1 MLIDSI
7 SISASPSILLI
18 MDNSLVFCFFA
29 RKATAEF
36 FAARQAFLSSIKH
49 KESPA
54 SSLGKSLIKRA
65 FKRLCDLAFS
75 NKRPKLPLGLK
86 FVGFSFV
93 LSCIYEKI
101 PQFCQLMFCS
111 SMGIINNVLS
121 KVVGS
126 RNDRLIKKYSGQ
138 VSKIN
143 SLEAQMQSMSDVDL
157 ASITAKF
164 KQRIVNNETMDGI
177 LPEAFAAVREA
188 SQRTLGLRHYDV
200 QLIGGMVL
208 HEGCISE
215 MGTGEGKTLV
225 ATLPAYLN
233 ALFGKKVHV
242 VTVNDYLAS
251 RDAEWM
257 GRVFSFLGLTVG
269 TSISG
274 MSGEEKQKAYS
285 CDITYAT
292 NNELGFDYLR
302 DNMAFS
308 SEQKMLQELSF
319 AIIDEVDSIL
329 IDEARTPLVI
339 SGPSG
344 DHGQVYKAIN
354 TMIPKFTLQIEE
366 GQGKETEVITPG
378 DYTVDEKHKQVFLS
392 DDGHEKAEEMLIE
405 AGALTQGSSLYD
417 ASNIILLQHL
427 ISGLRAH
434 VLFQKNVHYI
444 VKNDEVVIVDEFTG
458 RTMEG
463 RRWSEGLHQAI
474 EAKENVSI
482 KQENQ
487 TLASITYQNYFRLY
501 DKLSG
506 MTGTAETE
514 ATELQDIYGLEVVVV
529 PPNTAS
535 ARTDLSDLIY
545 GTMEEKLDSVLKD
558 IVDCQARK
566 QPVLVGT
573 SSIESSESVS
583 AILQKNNIKHEVLNA
598 KQHEREAEIVANAGA
613 PGAVTISTNMAGR
626 GTDIVLGG
634 RLIDD
639 ASETKIKAW
648 KEMHDDVLK
657 AGGLHIIGTERN
669 ESRRVDN
676 QLRGRAGRQGDVG
689 STRFYLS
696 LEDSLMKI
704 FASEKT
710 ASMMKKLGM
719 EEGEALEHSWLNRTI
734 ANAQKKVEGMHYDAR
749 KHLLEYD
756 DVANDQRKV
765 VYELRDEL
773 MGKEDVRERFETIRD
788 EVISDLFAQHISP
801 QTLEEDWDVE
811 GLNDTLVKSYGA
823 DLPIQGMVD
832 QGMDIDEMLE
842 VIKAGFAK
850 SHEVKTEKLGPE
862 TMRTFEKAVML
873 RALDHHW
880 KEHLA
885 VMDQLRQS
893 VNLRGYGQKNPV
905 QEYKR
910 ESFVMFTELLETI
923 NNEIVK
929 ALCSVSFEQV
939 DRQQKEI
946 IEEREQAERPEP
958 LQRKVPPPRR
968 AKIQQP
974 SRNLKVGR
982 NDPCPCGSGKKYKQC
997 HG

>member
-1 MLIDSI
+1 MS
-7 SISASPSILLI
+7 
-18 MDNSLVFCFFA
+18 
-29 RKATAEF
+29 
-36 FAARQAFLSSIKH
+36 
-49 KESPA
+49 
-54 SSLGKSLIKRA
+54 
-65 FKRLCDLAFS
+65 
-75 NKRPKLPLGLK
+75 
-86 FVGFSFV
+86 
-93 LSCIYEKI
+93 
-101 PQFCQLMFCS
+101 
-111 SMGIINNVLS
+111 IINNVFS
-121 KVVGS
+121 KVLGS
-126 RNDRLIKKYSGQ
+126 RNDRLIKKYSAQ

-143 SLEAQMQSMSDVDL
+143 ALEEEMQSMSDEEL
-157 ASITAKF
+157 SSMTEKL
-164 KQRIVNNETMDGI
+164 KQRVENKESMEDV
-177 LPEAFAAVREA
+177 LPGAFAAVREV
-188 SQRTLGLRHYDV
+188 SQRVLGLRHYDV
-200 QLIGGMVL
+200 QLVGGMVL

-233 ALFGKKVHV
+233 AIFDKKVHV

-257 GRVFSFLGLTVG
+257 GKIFSFLGLTVG
-269 TSISG
+269 TSVSG

-285 CDITYAT
+285 CDIAYAT

-308 SEQKMLQELSF
+308 SEQKMLQDLSF

-339 SGPSG
+339 SGPTG
-344 DHGQVYKAIN
+344 DHGEVYKAIN
-354 TMIPKFTLQIEE
+354 TMIPKFSLQVEK
-366 GQGKETEVITPG
+366 GQGKEIEIITPG
-378 DYTVDEKHKQVFLS
+378 DYTVDEKHKQVYLS
-392 DDGHEKAEEMLIE
+392 DDGHVKAEDMLIE
-405 AGALTQGSSLYD
+405 AGALTEGSSLYD

-434 VLFQKNVHYI
+434 VLFQKNIHYI
-444 VKNDEVVIVDEFTG
+444 VKGDEVVIVDEFTG

-501 DKLSG
+501 EKLSG

-514 ATELQDIYGLEVVVV
+514 ASELQDIYGLEVVVV
-529 PPNTAS
+529 PPNASS
-535 ARTDLSDLIY
+535 ARMDLSDLIY
-545 GTMEEKLDSVLKD
+545 GTMEEKLDAVLKD
-558 IVDCQARK
+558 IVDCQARQ

-583 AILQKNNIKHEVLNA
+583 TLLKKNKIKHEVLNA

-634 RLIDD
+634 RPLEDSSEVEIQAWREKHD
-639 ASETKIKAW
+639 AVIE
-648 KEMHDDVLK
+648 

-676 QLRGRAGRQGDVG
+676 QLRGRAGRQGDIG

-710 ASMMKKLGM
+710 ASMMKRLGM
-719 EEGEALEHSWLNRTI
+719 KEGEALEHSWLNKTI

-773 MGKEDVRERFETIRD
+773 MGKEDVRGRFETIRD

-801 QTLEEDWDVE
+801 QVLEEDWDAQ
-811 GLNDTLVKSYGA
+811 GLQQILLNSYGI
-823 DLPIQGMVD
+823 DIPLQGMID
-832 QGMDIDEMLE
+832 EGMEVDEMLKM
-842 VIKAGFAK
+842 IQSGFAK
-850 SHEVKTEKLGPE
+850 SHEVKEQVIGAE
-862 TMRTFEKAVML
+862 SMRTFEKAVML

-910 ESFVMFTELLETI
+910 ESFEMFTELLDTI
-923 NNEIVK
+923 NIEIVR
-929 ALCSVSFEQV
+929 ALSIVNLEQV
-939 DRQQKEI
+939 APQQKEI
-946 IEEREQAERPEP
+946 LEEREKSESPAYP
-958 LQRKVPPPRR
+958 QRKASSPRR
-968 AKIQQP
+968 TAVSQKP
-974 SRNLKVGR
+974 KKSLKVGR
-982 NDPCPCGSGKKYKQC
+982 NDPCPCGSGKKYKLC

>member
-1 MLIDSI
+1 MS
-7 SISASPSILLI
+7 
-18 MDNSLVFCFFA
+18 
-29 RKATAEF
+29 
-36 FAARQAFLSSIKH
+36 
-49 KESPA
+49 
-54 SSLGKSLIKRA
+54 
-65 FKRLCDLAFS
+65 
-75 NKRPKLPLGLK
+75 
-86 FVGFSFV
+86 
-93 LSCIYEKI
+93 
-101 PQFCQLMFCS
+101 
-111 SMGIINNVLS
+111 IINNVLS
-121 KVVGS
+121 KVLGS
-126 RNDRLIKKYSGQ
+126 HNDRLIKKYNSQ
-138 VSKIN
+138 VNKIN
-143 SLEAQMQSMSDVDL
+143 SLEEHMKSLSDSDLSSMTDKL
-157 ASITAKF
+157 KERL
-164 KQRIVNNETMDGI
+164 KENESVESV
-177 LPEAFAAVREA
+177 LPEAFAVVREA

-208 HEGCISE
+208 DEGSISE

-233 ALFGKKVHV
+233 AITGKQVHI

-257 GRVFSFLGLTVG
+257 GKVFSFLGLSVG

-308 SEQKMLQELSF
+308 QEQKMQKELSF

-339 SGPSG
+339 SGPTG
-344 DHGQVYKAIN
+344 DHSQVYKAIN
-354 TMIPKFTLQIEE
+354 KMIPSFTLQTEKGE
-366 GQGKETEVITPG
+366 GKEVEIILPG
-378 DYTVDEKHKQVFLS
+378 DYTLDEKHKQVFLS
-392 DDGHEKAEEMLIE
+392 DDGHIKAEDMLIE
-405 AGALTQGSSLYD
+405 AGALKEGSSLYD
-417 ASNIILLQHL
+417 ASNIMLLQHL

-434 VLFQKNVHYI
+434 VLFQKNVDYI
-444 VKNDEVVIVDEFTG
+444 VQNDDVVIVDEFTG

-501 DKLSG
+501 EKLAG

-529 PPNTAS
+529 PPNTKS
-535 ARTDLSDLIY
+535 TRVDHSDLIY
-545 GTMEEKLDSVLKD
+545 GTMDEKLDAAIKD
-558 IVDCQARK
+558 IQDCQKRQ

-573 SSIESSESVS
+573 NSIESSESVS
-583 AILQKNNIKHEVLNA
+583 ALLKKHKINHEVLNA
-598 KQHEREAEIVANAGA
+598 KQHEREAEIIANAGA

-634 RLIDD
+634 RLPEGAND
-639 ASETKIKAW
+639 ADRQAW
-648 KEMHDDVLK
+648 KKRHNAVIDS
-657 AGGLHIIGTERN
+657 GGLHIVGTERN

-676 QLRGRAGRQGDVG
+676 QLRGRAGRQGDIG

-696 LEDSLMKI
+696 LEDNLMKI

-710 ASMMKKLGM
+710 AAMMKKLGM
-719 EEGEALEHSWLNRTI
+719 KEGEALEHSWLNKTI

-773 MGKEDVRERFETIRD
+773 MGTEDVKVRYEIIRD
-788 EVISDLFAQHISP
+788 GVISDLFADHISP
-801 QTLEEDWDVE
+801 KALEEDWDIK
-811 GLNDTLVKSYGA
+811 GLQDILLRSYGT
-823 DLPIQGMVD
+823 DIPLQGMVD
-832 QGMDIDEMLE
+832 QGMEVQKILE
-842 VIKAGFAK
+842 VIQNGFSV
-850 SHEVKTEKLGPE
+850 SHKVKEDRLGIEP
-862 TMRTFEKAVML
+862 MRTFEKAVML

-905 QEYKR
+905 QEFKR
-910 ESFVMFTELLETI
+910 ESFSMFTELLDTI
-923 NNEIVK
+923 NIEIVQ
-929 ALCSVSFEQV
+929 ALCSVNLEQV
-939 DRQQKEI
+939 STQQEKILE
-946 IEEREQAERPEP
+946 EQAQEEKPRQP
-958 LQRKVPPPRR
+958 QRAAPPKRR
-968 AKIQQP
+968 MASSKQP
-974 SRNLKVGR
+974 IKNLKVGR

>member
-1 MLIDSI
+1 MS
-7 SISASPSILLI
+7 
-18 MDNSLVFCFFA
+18 
-29 RKATAEF
+29 
-36 FAARQAFLSSIKH
+36 
-49 KESPA
+49 
-54 SSLGKSLIKRA
+54 
-65 FKRLCDLAFS
+65 
-75 NKRPKLPLGLK
+75 
-86 FVGFSFV
+86 
-93 LSCIYEKI
+93 
-101 PQFCQLMFCS
+101 
-111 SMGIINNVLS
+111 IINNVLS
-121 KVVGS
+121 KVLGS
-126 RNDRLIKKYSGQ
+126 HNDRLIKKYNGQ

-143 SLEAQMQSMSDVDL
+143 SLEEKMRSMSDAELVSMTGSLKERLKSKETEESIL
-157 ASITAKF
+157 AES
-164 KQRIVNNETMDGI
+164 
-177 LPEAFAAVREA
+177 FAVVREA
-188 SQRTLGLRHYDV
+188 SQRVIGLRHYDV

-208 HEGCISE
+208 NEGSISE

-233 ALFGKKVHV
+233 ALGGKGVHI
-242 VTVNDYLAS
+242 VTVNDYLAR

-257 GRVFSFLGLTVG
+257 GKVFSFLGLSVG
-269 TSISG
+269 VVVSG
-274 MSGEEKQKAYS
+274 MSGDEKQKAYS

-308 SEQKMLQELSF
+308 QEQKTQKKLAF

-339 SGPSG
+339 SGPTG
-344 DHGQVYKAIN
+344 DHAEVYNAIDK
-354 TMIPKFTLQIEE
+354 MIPSFTLQTEVGE
-366 GQGKETEVITPG
+366 GKEVEVIVAG
-378 DYTVDEKHKQVFLS
+378 DYTVDEKHKQVFLT
-392 DDGHEKAEEMLIE
+392 DDGHIKAEDLLIE
-405 AGALTQGSSLYD
+405 AGALPPESSLYD
-417 ASNIILLQHL
+417 STNIILMQHL
-427 ISGLRAH
+427 LSGLRAH
-434 VLFQKNVHYI
+434 ILFKKNVDYL
-444 VKNDEVVIVDEFTG
+444 VKDDEVVIVDEFTG

-482 KQENQ
+482 KKENQ

-501 DKLSG
+501 EKLSG

-514 ATELQDIYGLEVVVV
+514 ASELQAIYGLEVVVV
-529 PPNTAS
+529 PPNTIS
-535 ARTDLSDLIY
+535 SRVDHSDLIY
-545 GTMEEKLDSVLKD
+545 GTMSEKLDAVMKD
-558 IVDCQARK
+558 IQECQK
-566 QPVLVGT
+566 NMQPVLVGT
-573 SSIESSESVS
+573 NSIESSESVS
-583 AILQKNNIKHEVLNA
+583 ALLTKNKIKHEVLNA
-598 KQHEREAEIVANAGA
+598 KQHQREAEIIANAGA

-634 RLIDD
+634 RPIEG
-639 ASETKIKAW
+639 ASETEVEAW
-648 KEMHDDVLK
+648 KTKHKNVIDS
-657 AGGLHIIGTERN
+657 GGLHIIGTERN

-676 QLRGRAGRQGDVG
+676 QLRGRSGRQGDIG

-719 EEGEALEHSWLNRTI
+719 KEGEALEHSWLNKTI

-765 VYELRDEL
+765 VYQLRDEL
-773 MGKEDVRERFETIRD
+773 MGTEDVKARYEIIRD
-788 EVISDLFAQHISP
+788 SVISDLFFEYISP
-801 QTLEEDWDVE
+801 KVLEADWDVE
-811 GLNDTLVKSYGA
+811 GLESSLSLNYSSDI
-823 DLPIQGMVD
+823 PIQKIIDEGLDVD
-832 QGMDIDEMLE
+832 QVLKIILE
-842 VIKAGFAK
+842 GFVAAHNAK
-850 SHEVKTEKLGPE
+850 ETAIGVE

-880 KEHLA
+880 KDHLA

-910 ESFVMFTELLETI
+910 ESFSMFTLLLDTI
-923 NNEIVK
+923 NIEMVK
-929 ALCSVSFEQV
+929 ALCSLNV
-939 DRQQKEI
+939 
-946 IEEREQAERPEP
+946 EQAN
-958 LQRKVPPPRR
+958 
-968 AKIQQP
+968 AQP
-974 SRNLKVGR
+974 SQASSELNNQEKPSSSQPKKPIAQRPKIIRQPSKLKVGR

>member
-1 MLIDSI
+1 MS
-7 SISASPSILLI
+7 
-18 MDNSLVFCFFA
+18 
-29 RKATAEF
+29 
-36 FAARQAFLSSIKH
+36 
-49 KESPA
+49 
-54 SSLGKSLIKRA
+54 
-65 FKRLCDLAFS
+65 
-75 NKRPKLPLGLK
+75 
-86 FVGFSFV
+86 
-93 LSCIYEKI
+93 
-101 PQFCQLMFCS
+101 
-111 SMGIINNVLS
+111 IINNVLS
-121 KVVGS
+121 KVIGS

-138 VSKIN
+138 VAKIN
-143 SLEAQMQSMSDVDL
+143 ALESQMQSMSDDEL
-157 ASITAKF
+157 SSITARL
-164 KQRIVNNETMDGI
+164 KQRAKNNETTEDI

-233 ALFGKKVHV
+233 AIFGNKVHV
-242 VTVNDYLAS
+242 VTVNDYLAT

-257 GRVFSFLGLTVG
+257 GKVFSFLGLTVG

-308 SEQKMLQELSF
+308 SDQKMLQELSF

-339 SGPSG
+339 SGPTG
-344 DHGQVYKAIN
+344 DHGEVYKAIN

-366 GQGKETEVITPG
+366 GQGKEVQVITPG
-378 DYTVDEKHKQVFLS
+378 DYTIDEKHKQVFLS
-392 DDGHEKAEEMLIE
+392 DDGHVKAENMLIE
-405 AGALTQGSSLYD
+405 AGALTEGSSLYD

-501 DKLSG
+501 GKLSG

-514 ATELQDIYGLEVVVV
+514 AAELQDIYGLEVVVV

-535 ARTDLSDLIY
+535 ARIDLSDLIY
-545 GTMEEKLDSVLKD
+545 GTMDEKLDAVLKD
-558 IVDCQARK
+558 IVECQERL

-583 AILQKNNIKHEVLNA
+583 DILKKNKIKHEVLNA

-634 RLIDD
+634 RPLEG
-639 ASETKIKAW
+639 ASEAEKKSWA
-648 KEMHDDVLK
+648 ENHDTVIK

-719 EEGEALEHSWLNRTI
+719 KEGEALEHSWLNKTI

-756 DVANDQRKV
+756 DVANDQRRV

-773 MGKEDVRERFETIRD
+773 MSKEDVRERFETIRD
-788 EVISDLFAQHISP
+788 DVISDLFAQHISP
-801 QTLEEDWDVE
+801 QVLEEDWDVE
-811 GLNDTLVKSYGA
+811 GLKNTLKTSYGT
-823 DLPIQGMVD
+823 DLPLQGMID
-832 QGMDIDEMLE
+832 EGMDVDEILKM
-842 VIKAGFAK
+842 IQSGFAK
-850 SHEVKTEKLGPE
+850 SHEVKEQVIGADS
-862 TMRTFEKAVML
+862 MRTFEKAVML

-910 ESFVMFTELLETI
+910 ESFSMFTELLDTI
-923 NNEIVK
+923 NIEIVK
-929 ALCSVSFEQV
+929 ALSSVNLEQFGA
-939 DRQQKEI
+939 QQREI
-946 IEEREQAERPEP
+946 NTEREQIDRSEIA
-958 LQRKVPPPRR
+958 QRKAPPPRR
-968 AKIQQP
+968 SAVQTPK
-974 SRNLKVGR
+974 RNLKVGR
-982 NDPCPCGSGKKYKQC
+982 NDPCPCGSEKNTNSAMDNALTLCLPGL
-997 HG
+997 

>member
-1 MLIDSI
+1 MS
-7 SISASPSILLI
+7 
-18 MDNSLVFCFFA
+18 
-29 RKATAEF
+29 
-36 FAARQAFLSSIKH
+36 
-49 KESPA
+49 
-54 SSLGKSLIKRA
+54 
-65 FKRLCDLAFS
+65 
-75 NKRPKLPLGLK
+75 
-86 FVGFSFV
+86 
-93 LSCIYEKI
+93 
-101 PQFCQLMFCS
+101 
-111 SMGIINNVLS
+111 IINNVLS
-121 KVVGS
+121 KVLGS
-126 RNDRLIKKYSGQ
+126 HNDRLIKKYNGQ

-143 SLEAQMQSMSDVDL
+143 SLEEKMRSMSDAELVSMTGSLKERLKSKETEESIL
-157 ASITAKF
+157 AES
-164 KQRIVNNETMDGI
+164 
-177 LPEAFAAVREA
+177 FAVVREA
-188 SQRTLGLRHYDV
+188 SQRVIGLRHYDV

-208 HEGCISE
+208 NEGSISE

-233 ALFGKKVHV
+233 ALGGKGVHI
-242 VTVNDYLAS
+242 VTVNDYLAK

-257 GRVFSFLGLTVG
+257 GKVFSFLGLSVG
-269 TSISG
+269 VVVSG
-274 MSGEEKQKAYS
+274 MSGDEKQKAYS

-308 SEQKMLQELSF
+308 QEQKTQKKLAF

-339 SGPSG
+339 SGPTG
-344 DHGQVYKAIN
+344 DHAEVYNAIDK
-354 TMIPKFTLQIEE
+354 MIPSFTLQTEVGE
-366 GQGKETEVITPG
+366 GKEVEVIVAG
-378 DYTVDEKHKQVFLS
+378 DYTVDEKHKQVFLT
-392 DDGHEKAEEMLIE
+392 DDGHIKAEDLLIE
-405 AGALTQGSSLYD
+405 AGALPPESSLYD
-417 ASNIILLQHL
+417 STNIILMQHL
-427 ISGLRAH
+427 LSGLRAH
-434 VLFQKNVHYI
+434 ILFKKNVDYL
-444 VKNDEVVIVDEFTG
+444 VKDDEVVIVDEFTG

-482 KQENQ
+482 KKENQ

-501 DKLSG
+501 EKLSG

-514 ATELQDIYGLEVVVV
+514 ASELQAIYGLEVVVV
-529 PPNTAS
+529 PPNTIS
-535 ARTDLSDLIY
+535 SRVDHSDLIY
-545 GTMEEKLDSVLKD
+545 GTMSEKLDAVMKD
-558 IVDCQARK
+558 IQECQK
-566 QPVLVGT
+566 NMQPVLVGT
-573 SSIESSESVS
+573 NSIESSESVS
-583 AILQKNNIKHEVLNA
+583 ALLTKNKIKHEVLNA
-598 KQHEREAEIVANAGA
+598 KQHQREAEIIANAGA

-634 RLIDD
+634 RPIEG
-639 ASETKIKAW
+639 ASETEVEAW
-648 KEMHDDVLK
+648 KTKHKNVIDS
-657 AGGLHIIGTERN
+657 GGLHIIGTERN

-676 QLRGRAGRQGDVG
+676 QLRGRSGRQGDIG

-719 EEGEALEHSWLNRTI
+719 KEGEALEHSWLNKTI

-765 VYELRDEL
+765 VYQLRDEL
-773 MGKEDVRERFETIRD
+773 MGTEDVKARYEIIRD
-788 EVISDLFAQHISP
+788 SVISDLFFEYISP
-801 QTLEEDWDVE
+801 KVLEADWDVE
-811 GLNDTLVKSYGA
+811 GLESSLSLNYSSDI
-823 DLPIQGMVD
+823 PIQKIIDEGLDVD
-832 QGMDIDEMLE
+832 QVLKIILE
-842 VIKAGFAK
+842 GFVAAHNAK
-850 SHEVKTEKLGPE
+850 ETAIGVE

-880 KEHLA
+880 KDHLA

-910 ESFVMFTELLETI
+910 ESFSMFTLLLDTI
-923 NNEIVK
+923 NIEMVK
-929 ALCSVSFEQV
+929 ALCSLNV
-939 DRQQKEI
+939 
-946 IEEREQAERPEP
+946 EQAN
-958 LQRKVPPPRR
+958 
-968 AKIQQP
+968 AQP
-974 SRNLKVGR
+974 SQASSELNNQEKPSSSQSKKPIAQRPKIIRQPSKLKVGR

>member
-1 MLIDSI
+1 MS
-7 SISASPSILLI
+7 
-18 MDNSLVFCFFA
+18 
-29 RKATAEF
+29 
-36 FAARQAFLSSIKH
+36 
-49 KESPA
+49 
-54 SSLGKSLIKRA
+54 
-65 FKRLCDLAFS
+65 
-75 NKRPKLPLGLK
+75 
-86 FVGFSFV
+86 
-93 LSCIYEKI
+93 
-101 PQFCQLMFCS
+101 
-111 SMGIINNVLS
+111 IINNVLS
-121 KVVGS
+121 KVLGS
-126 RNDRLIKKYSGQ
+126 HNDRLIKKYNSQ
-138 VSKIN
+138 VNKIN
-143 SLEAQMQSMSDVDL
+143 SLEEHMQSLSDSDL
-157 ASITAKF
+157 SSMTDKF
-164 KQRIVNNETMDGI
+164 KARLKENEPAESV
-177 LPEAFAAVREA
+177 LPEAFAVVREA
-188 SQRTLGLRHYDV
+188 SLRTLGLRHYDV

-208 HEGCISE
+208 NEGSISE

-233 ALFGKKVHV
+233 AITGKRVHI

-257 GRVFSFLGLTVG
+257 GKVFSFLGLTVG
-269 TSISG
+269 TSVSG

-308 SEQKMLQELSF
+308 QVNKMQKELAF

-339 SGPSG
+339 SGPTG
-344 DHGQVYKAIN
+344 DHAQAYKAIN
-354 TMIPKFTLQIEE
+354 KMIPSFTLQTEKGE
-366 GQGKETEVITPG
+366 GKEAEILIPG
-378 DYTVDEKHKQVFLS
+378 DYTIDEKHKQVFLS
-392 DDGHEKAEEMLIE
+392 DDGHIKAEDMLIE
-405 AGALTQGSSLYD
+405 AGALQEGASLYD

-434 VLFQKNVHYI
+434 VLFQKNVDYI
-444 VKNDEVVIVDEFTG
+444 VQGDDVVIVDEFTG

-482 KQENQ
+482 KMENQ

-501 DKLSG
+501 EKLSG

-514 ATELQDIYGLEVVVV
+514 AAELQDIYGLEVVVV
-529 PPNTAS
+529 PPNTSS
-535 ARTDLSDLIY
+535 ARVDHSDLIY
-545 GTMEEKLDSVLKD
+545 GTMQEKLDAVVKD
-558 IVDCQARK
+558 IQECQVRQ

-573 SSIESSESVS
+573 NSIESSENVSV
-583 AILQKNNIKHEVLNA
+583 LLTKHKIKHEVLNA
-598 KQHEREAEIVANAGA
+598 KQHEREADIVANAGA

-634 RLIDD
+634 RLSED
-639 ASETKIKAW
+639 ASESEKNTWRNRHKGVI
-648 KEMHDDVLK
+648 DS
-657 AGGLHIIGTERN
+657 GGLHIVGTERN

-676 QLRGRAGRQGDVG
+676 QLRGRAGRQGDIG

-696 LEDSLMKI
+696 LEDNLMKI

-719 EEGEALEHSWLNRTI
+719 KEGEALEHSWLNKTI

-773 MGKEDVRERFETIRD
+773 MGTEDVKVRYETIRD
-788 EVISDLFAQHISP
+788 DVITDLFNDYISP
-801 QTLEEDWDVE
+801 KVPEEDWDVE
-811 GLNDTLVKSYGA
+811 ELQNTLKSSYGTDVPLKKMVGEGLNVDDILKLILKGFDT
-823 DLPIQGMVD
+823 
-832 QGMDIDEMLE
+832 
-842 VIKAGFAK
+842 
-850 SHEVKTEKLGPE
+850 SHEVKEKNLGME
-862 TMRTFEKAVML
+862 NMRAFEKAVML

-885 VMDQLRQS
+885 IMDQLRQS
-893 VNLRGYGQKNPV
+893 VNLRAIGQKNPI
-905 QEYKR
+905 QEFKR
-910 ESFVMFTELLETI
+910 ESFSMFTELLETI
-923 NNEIVK
+923 NIEIVQ
-929 ALCSVSFEQV
+929 ALCSVSLEQV
-939 DRQQKEI
+939 SSKQREILEEQKQ
-946 IEEREQAERPEP
+946 EENPKP
-958 LQRKVPPPRR
+958 LQRKAAPPRR
-968 AKIQQP
+968 VVSSKQP
-974 SRNLKVGR
+974 IKNLKVGR